1 MIPRYSRPEMAHVW
15 SDEERFARWWDVEV
29 AACEAWADVGA
40 VPRDALPAL
49 KRARFDPRRV
59 EEHARITHHEM
70 TGFLRAISESVG
82 PEARFVHLGLTSSD
96 VMDTAL
102 ALQLLSALDLLVE
115 GLDALHEVV
124 ARRAQEERYTPII
137 GRTHGVHAEPT
148 SLGLKF
154 LLWVE
159 ELRRHRLRLQQA
171 REVIAVGKLSGAV
184 GSHATVPP
192 AVEEGACRRLG
203 LAVAPVSNQIL
214 QRDRHAQLVL
224 TLALLAAS
232 LEKFALEVRSL
243 QRTEILEMEEPFEEG
258 QTGSSAMP
266 HKRNPELCERVCGL
280 ARVVRGHAVTAL
292 ENVALW
298 NERDIS
304 HSSAERIILP
314 DSFLLL
320 DYTLAIFTSVMRG
333 LVLYRDHMA
342 QNIDRTHGLIF
353 SQRVLLA
360 LIERGLSRQEAYA
373 IVQDHAMSAWRNGSD
388 FRSLLTTDSAVR
400 SRLDS
405 AALDQLWDVR
415 YYLRYVD
422 DIFQRSGM
430 PPPAGQESRA

>member
-1 MIPRYSRPEMAHVW
+1 
-15 SDEERFARWWDVEV
+15 
-29 AACEAWADVGA
+29 
-40 VPRDALPAL
+40 
-49 KRARFDPRRV
+49 
-59 EEHARITHHEM
+59 
-70 TGFLRAISESVG
+70 
-82 PEARFVHLGLTSSD
+82 
-96 VMDTAL
+96 
-102 ALQLLSALDLLVE
+102 VE